1 MFPYRW
7 LIAILALVVI
17 GGLMVSLRQQRLRVM
32 HESIQ
37 LHREAGKHRQEIW
50 GLQVQLSE
58 KVTTPQLR
66 DAVLD
71 AGLELAPLPSTPAQN
86 EQQND
91 EASDTATSS
100 ESDVSHQ
107 TVARRDP

>member
-1 MFPYRW
+1 MLPYRW
-7 LIAILALVVI
+7 LIAIIALVVI

-37 LHREAGKHRQEIW
+37 LHREAGKQRQEIW

-71 AGLELAPLPSTPAQN
+71 AGLELAPLQTIPIPDGQPN
-86 EQQND
+86 ETGTM
-91 EASDTATSS
+91 ASDLSQEEVSS
-100 ESDVSHQ
+100 QEIV
-107 TVARRDP
+107 RRDQ